1 MIGESHK
8 RVEDFKLVRGQG
20 RYTADLSDGD
30 TLHCWFVRSPVA
42 HGILAD
48 IDVSMALDS
57 PGVVAVLTATDFD
70 IDDVPAVLFA
80 GKAEPYMTRPH
91 IVRDRIRHVGEPLAL
106 IVAETSRQAE
116 DAADLVWPDIDELEA
131 VVDPERAADP
141 EVPHLFEG
149 GGNVAARLKLGEGVE
164 PSESPEVSV
173 TVNVESRRLAPVS
186 IETNGIVAEPM
197 GEDGVHMWVGHQAP
211 HRFVKEAAM
220 VLKMDASR
228 IRVTVPDVGGGFGMK
243 GRYFP
248 EYPLVAQAAMKLGRR
263 LSWVQTRR
271 EHFATGTHGRGM
283 RHRVT
288 LEGDR
293 TGRISRM
300 HIDLLGDVGAYPHN
314 GCQVPLFARLVAQGL
329 YDIPRVDIDLTM
341 VVTNTAPT
349 GSYRGA
355 GRPEAALAIERAIEA
370 FAREAGLDP
379 IEVRLRNLI
388 TELPHVTKTGAVY
401 DSGDYA
407 WAIRRAAEMLD
418 LPAVRAEQQARRER
432 GENPIG
438 VGMGAFVE
446 RAGGAIDSGEYAK
459 VEVVDDQIVV
469 RTGSVDT
476 GQGHETV
483 WAQVARSVFG
493 QLPVKF
499 IAKDTGEVAD
509 GVGSYASRSAQVG
522 ASAVQRMSQSVL
534 AEARR
539 RAAEKLE
546 AAEEDLRYENGIF
559 TVAGV
564 PDVEVSIFDVVGDG
578 LDDEE
583 MFLPGAQTF
592 PYGAHAAVVEVVLE
606 TGEVKILKLVAV
618 DDCGV
623 VLNPMIVEG
632 QVEGSLT
639 QGLGQ
644 AFLEEVRYDVGG
656 QPLTATMMDYLLPR
670 AADFPQAITD
680 RKETP
685 APSNP
690 LGAKGSG
697 EAGCIGAPAGVLN
710 AALDALAPF
719 GVNELQIPL
728 RPEQVWRAIQEA
740 KVRG

>member
-8 RVEDFKLVRGQG
+8 RVEDLRLIQGQG
-20 RYTADLSDGD
+20 RYTADLSDAS
-30 TLHCWFVRSPVA
+30 TLHCCFVRSPVA
-42 HGILAD
+42 HGILRELD
-48 IDVSMALDS
+48 TSMAVEA
-57 PGVVAVLTATDFD
+57 PGVVAVLTAADFD

-80 GKAEPYMTRPH
+80 GKAEDYMTRPH
-91 IVRDRIRHVGEPLAL
+91 MVRDRIRHVGEPLAL
-106 IVAETSRQAE
+106 IVADTARHAA
-116 DAADLVWPDIDELEA
+116 DAAEMVWPDIDELEA

-141 EVPHLFEG
+141 DAPHLFEEG
-149 GGNVAARLKLGEGVE
+149 SNVVARMKLGEGVQ
-164 PSESPEVSV
+164 PSSPPEVSV

-197 GEDGVHMWVGHQAP
+197 GDDGVRMWVGHQAP
-211 HRFVKEAAM
+211 HRFLKEVAM
-220 VLKMDASR
+220 VMKLDPSK

-248 EYPLVAQAAMKLGRR
+248 EYPVVAQAAMRLGRR
-263 LSWVQTRR
+263 LSWIQTRR

-293 TGRISRM
+293 TGLIQRM

-341 VVTNTAPT
+341 VLTNTAPT

-388 TELPHVTKTGAVY
+388 TELPHTTKTGADY

-407 WAIRRAAEMLD
+407 WAVRRAAEMLD
-418 LPAVRAEQQARRER
+418 LPAVRAEQKARLER
-432 GENPIG
+432 GDNPIG

-446 RAGGAIDSGEYAK
+446 RAGGSLDSGEYAK
-459 VEVVDDQIVV
+459 VEVVDGQIVV

-483 WAQVARSVFG
+483 WAQVTRSVFG
-493 QLPVKF
+493 ELPVKLV
-499 IAKDTGEVAD
+499 AKDTADVAD

-522 ASAVQRMSQSVL
+522 ASAVQRMSNSVL
-534 AEARR
+534 VEARR
-539 RAAEKLE
+539 RAADKLE
-546 AAEEDLRYENGIF
+546 AAEADLRYENGTF

-564 PDVEVSIFDVVGDG
+564 PDVEVSIFEVVGDG
-578 LDDEE
+578 LEDEE
-583 MFLPGAQTF
+583 MFIPGAQTF
-592 PYGAHAAVVEVVLE
+592 PYGAHAAVVEVILE
-606 TGEVKILKLVAV
+606 TGEVRILKLVAV

-632 QVEGSLT
+632 QVEGSLA

-644 AFLEEVRYDVGG
+644 AILEEVRYDAGG

-670 AADFPQAITD
+670 AGDFPQAITD

-710 AALDALAPF
+710 AALDALSPF
-719 GVNELQIPL
+719 GVTELQIPL

-740 KVRG
+740 SNGR

>member
-1 MIGESHK
+1 
-8 RVEDFKLVRGQG
+8 
-20 RYTADLSDGD
+20 
-30 TLHCWFVRSPVA
+30 
-42 HGILAD
+42 
-48 IDVSMALDS
+48 
-57 PGVVAVLTATDFD
+57 VLTAADFHLE
-70 IDDVPAVLFA
+70 DVPAVLLVGNA
-80 GKAEPYMTRPH
+80 PPYMTRPH
-91 IVRDRIRHVGEPLAL
+91 IVRGKIRHVGEPLAL
-106 IVAETSRQAE
+106 IIAQTARQAE
-116 DAADLVWPDIDELEA
+116 DAADLVWPEIDDLEA

-141 EVPHLFEG
+141 DAPHLFEG
-149 GGNVAARLKLGEGVE
+149 GSNVVARMKLVEGIE
-164 PSESPEVSV
+164 PSVAPEVSV
-173 TVNVESRRLAPVS
+173 TVNVESRRLAPVAM
-186 IETNGIVAEPM
+186 ETNGIVAEPM
-197 GEDGVHMWVGHQAP
+197 GEGGVHMWVGHQAP
-211 HRFVKEAAM
+211 HRFAKEAAM
-220 VLKMDASR
+220 ALKMDVSR
-228 IRVTVPDVGGGFGMK
+228 VRITVPDVGGGFGMK
-243 GRYFP
+243 GRYYP

-300 HIDLLGDVGAYPHN
+300 HIDQLGDLGAYPQN
-314 GCQVPLFARLVAQGL
+314 GSQVPLFARLVAQGL
-329 YDIPRVDIDLTM
+329 YDIPRVEIDLTM
-341 VVTNTAPT
+341 VVTSTAPT
-349 GSYRGA
+349 GPYRGA

-370 FAREAGLDP
+370 FARAAGLDP
-379 IEVRLRNLI
+379 IDVRLRNLI
-388 TELPHVTKTGAVY
+388 TELPHTTKTGAVY

-407 WAIRRAAEMLD
+407 WAIQRAAEMLD

-432 GENPIG
+432 GDNPIG
-438 VGMGAFVE
+438 VGMGAFIE
-446 RAGGAIDSGEYAK
+446 RAGGAIGTGEYAK
-459 VEVVDDQIVV
+459 IEVVDDRIVV
-469 RTGSVDT
+469 RTGSIDM

-493 QLPVKF
+493 ELPVKF
-499 IAKDTGEVAD
+499 IAKDTAEVAD
-509 GVGSYASRSAQVG
+509 GVGSFASRSAQIG

-539 RAAEKLE
+539 RAADKLE
-546 AAEEDLRYENGIF
+546 AAEADLRYENGTF
-559 TVAGV
+559 SVAGV
-564 PDVEVSIFDVVGDG
+564 PDVEVSIFDVIGDG
-578 LDDEE
+578 LEDEE
-583 MFLPGAQTF
+583 MFVPDGQTF
-592 PYGAHAAVVEVVLE
+592 PYGAHAAVVEVILE
-606 TGEVKILKLVAV
+606 TGEVRIRKLVAV

-644 AFLEEVRYDVGG
+644 AILEEVRYDAGG

-670 AADFPQAITD
+670 AGDFPRAVTD

-710 AALDALAPF
+710 AALDALAPY
-719 GVNELQIPL
+719 GVTELQIPL

-740 KVRG
+740 SHGR